1 MDDAKIHS
9 RYLTSVQVVGVDGDG
24 GGDGQPEPA
33 AIGQQGERFG
43 PPPTRCWMAKAM
55 TCLAA
60 W

>member
-33 AIGQQGERFG
+33 AIGQQGDRTDLVGRIGDG
-43 PPPTRCWMAKAM
+43 PG
-55 TCLAA
+55 
-60 W
+60 